1 MIRVRGLLILVT
13 CGCFACCCSS
23 ASAADDGLLKLMMQ
37 LSAKSADT
45 VRTAIDKLVETGDPR
60 LSAFFDNFNKD
71 NVYIW
76 DGKLV
81 LCPDIKEV
89 KGVKQGLIS
98 DPLSGQPI
106 VDANKA
112 PLAVPESKLT
122 EVGPGRQ
129 RVYVKDAIGVLNLSN
144 PDPKKRAAAVVKTA
158 NDNAT
163 AMIPALQKILER
175 ETDPSVKWTIQES
188 LRRIDLNSPNAAER
202 IAAAKALGE
211 MKSFNATNRLKE
223 MVAERSG
230 DKPVVKAEPGE
241 VAAYAS
247 ALDSI
252 AGQQRIA
259 NIISC
264 IFQGASSGSIL
275 ILMALGLGIIF
286 GLMGVINMAHG
297 ELMMVGAYAT
307 YVTQIL
313 LAEAMPGTYI
323 LVAIP
328 VSFLT
333 AAIAGYLMEVLV
345 IRHLYGRP
353 LETLL
358 ATWGISLVLI
368 QLARFKFGDSVSVSN
383 PTWLRGGAEIMQG
396 VVLPYNRLY
405 IIVFCLLCIVMMY
418 YVIERTKLGLLL
430 RATTQNRNMAASL
443 GVKTRRIDG
452 YTFAL
457 GAGLAGLAGYAIML
471 TDGVRPDMG
480 QNYVVDSFLVVVTG
494 GVGKL
499 AGVIWVGLGLGY
511 LNKIFEANGLQ
522 PVWAKIMVL
531 VCIVMFIQ
539 WKPSGLFPAKGRNAD
554 A

>member
-202 IAAAKALGE
+202 IAAAKALGQ

>member
-37 LSAKSADT
+37 LSAKSAET
-45 VRTAIDKLVETGDPR
+45 VRAAIDKLVETGDPR

-307 YVTQIL
+307 YVTQIV

>member
-37 LSAKSADT
+37 LSAKSAET
-45 VRTAIDKLVETGDPR
+45 VRAAIDKLVETGDPR